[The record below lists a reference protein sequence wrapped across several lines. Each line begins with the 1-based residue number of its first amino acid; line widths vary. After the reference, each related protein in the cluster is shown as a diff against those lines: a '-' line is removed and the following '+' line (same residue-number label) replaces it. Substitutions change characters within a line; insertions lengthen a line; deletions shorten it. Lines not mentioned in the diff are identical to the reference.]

1 MQGIKRKKKS
11 NRRPAAILLML
22 LVMQMSYAG
31 NGSRS
36 PNSSEPKYGIDL
48 TKSYTGKE
56 VQALIDIV
64 VEESEKSIEEA
75 YNAGYKQGVLAYKP
89 DAEYWKVKAQGFEK
103 ELHRKTIKNWMFCLS
118 GVSTGF
124 LGGIGLGIGL
134 RLSY

>member
-1 MQGIKRKKKS
+1 MQGIKRKKKL
-11 NRRPAAILLML
+11 NRRPAAILLMV

-36 PNSSEPKYGIDL
+36 PNSSELKYGIDL

-64 VEESEKSIEEA
+64 VEESEKSIDEA

-118 GVSTGF
+118 GVSIGF

>member
-48 TKSYTGKE
+48 TKNYSGKE

-64 VEESEKSIEEA
+64 VEEAEISIDEA
-75 YNAGYKQGVLAYKP
+75 FNAGYKQGILAYKP

-103 ELHRKTIKNWMFCLS
+103 ELRKKTIKNWMFCLS
-118 GVSTGF
+118 GVSIGF

>member
-11 NRRPAAILLML
+11 NRRLAAILLML

-36 PNSSEPKYGIDL
+36 PNGSGSKYGIDL

-64 VEESEKSIEEA
+64 IEESEKSIDEA

-89 DAEYWKVKAQGFEK
+89 DAEYWKVKAQSFEK

-118 GVSTGF
+118 GVSIGF
-124 LGGIGLGIGL
+124 LGGIGFGNGL

>member
-1 MQGIKRKKKS
+1 M
-11 NRRPAAILLML
+11 PTILLL
-22 LVMQMSYAG
+22 LLAMQMSYAG
-31 NGSRS
+31 NGSQLPS
-36 PNSSEPKYGIDL
+36 SSESKYGVDL

-64 VEESEKSIEEA
+64 VEEAGKSIDEA
-75 YNAGYKQGVLAYKP
+75 YNAGYKQGILAYKP

-118 GVSTGF
+118 GVSIGF

>member
-1 MQGIKRKKKS
+1 MQGIKRKRKS
-11 NRRPAAILLML
+11 NKLLPAILSML

-36 PNSSEPKYGIDL
+36 PNGLDGNYGIDL
-48 TKSYTGKE
+48 TKNYSGKE

-64 VEESEKSIEEA
+64 VEEAEISIDEA
-75 YNAGYKQGVLAYKP
+75 FNAGYKQGILAYKP

-103 ELHRKTIKNWMFCLS
+103 ELRKKTIKNWMFCLS
-118 GVSTGF
+118 GVSIGF

>member
-36 PNSSEPKYGIDL
+36 PNGLSSKYGIDL
-48 TKSYTGKE
+48 TKNYSGKE
-56 VQALIDIV
+56 VQALIDTV
-64 VEESEKSIEEA
+64 VEEAEISIDEA
-75 YNAGYKQGVLAYKP
+75 FNAGYKQGILAYKP

-103 ELHRKTIKNWMFCLS
+103 ELRKKTIKNWMFCLS
-118 GVSTGF
+118 GVSIGF

>member
-1 MQGIKRKKKS
+1 MQGIKRKKQS

-36 PNSSEPKYGIDL
+36 PNSSGSRYGIDL
-48 TKSYTGKE
+48 MKSYTGKE

-64 VEESEKSIEEA
+64 VEESEKSIDEA
-75 YNAGYKQGVLAYKP
+75 YNAGYKQGILAYKP

-118 GVSTGF
+118 GVSIGF

>member
-22 LVMQMSYAG
+22 LVMQTIWAG
-31 NGSRS
+31 KGNQS
-36 PNSSEPKYGIDL
+36 PNGFDPKYGIDL

-56 VQALIDIV
+56 VQAILDIV
-64 VEESEKSIEEA
+64 VEEAERSIA
-75 YNAGYKQGVLAYKP
+75 DAFNAGYKQGVLAYKP
-89 DAEYWKVKAQGFEK
+89 DAEYWQVKAQGFEK
-103 ELHRKTIKNWMFCLS
+103 ELTNQKIKNWMFCLS
-118 GVSTGF
+118 GVSIGI